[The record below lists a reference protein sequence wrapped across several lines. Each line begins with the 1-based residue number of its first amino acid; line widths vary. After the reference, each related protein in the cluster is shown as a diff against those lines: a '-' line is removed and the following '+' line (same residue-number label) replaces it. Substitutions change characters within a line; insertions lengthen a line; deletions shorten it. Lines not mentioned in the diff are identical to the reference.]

1 MLYFIYQQ
9 TEEIAMNEWTDGSLI
24 NNDAIDNMDE
34 ATLDMVLAILSKVK

>member
-1 MLYFIYQQ
+1 MLDLVYQQ
-9 TEEIAMNEWTDGSLI
+9 TKEIAMNEWTDGSLI